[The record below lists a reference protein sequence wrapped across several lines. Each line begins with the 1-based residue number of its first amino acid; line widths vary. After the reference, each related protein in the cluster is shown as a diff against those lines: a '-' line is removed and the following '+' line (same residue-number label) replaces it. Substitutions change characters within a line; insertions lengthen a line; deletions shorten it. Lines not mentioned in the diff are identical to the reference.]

1 MRRLCCLLGYIQGST
16 SQSPLGQQPR
26 ATHVDSSSQEQR
38 LRPLPR
44 AESMRL
50 YITVVCHNAYAM
62 QRAAEE
68 VPTGLRALLT
78 VERHSMAVVMDRSIG
93 AAKRRFERFIV

>member
-16 SQSPLGQQPR
+16 NQSPPDQQ
-26 ATHVDSSSQEQR
+26 VDSSSQEQR

-50 YITVVCHNAYAM
+50 YMTVVCHNAYAM

-78 VERHSMAVVMDRSIG
+78 VERHSMAVVMDKSIG

>member
-1 MRRLCCLLGYIQGST
+1 M
-16 SQSPLGQQPR
+16 
-26 ATHVDSSSQEQR
+26 
-38 LRPLPR
+38 
-44 AESMRL
+44 
-50 YITVVCHNAYAM
+50 TVVCHNAYAM

-78 VERHSMAVVMDRSIG
+78 VERHSMAVVMDKSIG

>member
-1 MRRLCCLLGYIQGST
+1 
-16 SQSPLGQQPR
+16 
-26 ATHVDSSSQEQR
+26 
-38 LRPLPR
+38 
-44 AESMRL
+44 
-50 YITVVCHNAYAM
+50 M